1 VAYDSIENF
10 MSDNLLTVISILQNI
25 LTVHFIN
32 NFIIQQNPFIP
43 MFDNLEVLIIWHLRR
58 VVPRPEVLLLPDK
71 EHHHYNRQ
79 ISGAC
84 SERPPSVSGSQ
95 LL

>member
-1 VAYDSIENF
+1 MTYTSIENF
-10 MSDNLLTVISILQNI
+10 MSDNLLTFISTFQNI
-25 LTVHFIN
+25 LIVHFIN

-43 MFDNLEVLIIWHLRR
+43 IFDNLEVLIIWHLRR

-71 EHHHYNRQ
+71 GHHHYNRQ
-79 ISGAC
+79 FSGAC
-84 SERPPSVSGSQ
+84 SERPPTVCGSQ